1 MIKKIGVL
9 TSGGDCPGMNAC
21 LRSIVRTAVY
31 NNLKVI
37 GIKRGYQGLIEEDL
51 IPLNPRSVS
60 NIINRGG
67 TILKTARSPAFK
79 TKKGLEKA
87 VKVIRRNGIHGLTVM
102 GGDGSL
108 RGAHNLYEGWGIPV
122 IGIPATIDNDING
135 TDLAIGFDTALNIV
149 LDAIDRI
156 RDTAI
161 SMDRIFVVETM
172 GRLYGDLALKA
183 ALAGGAEEVILP
195 EIKYKKNL
203 LVQEIERG
211 REKGKKS
218 WIIIIAEGAGKAS
231 DIASYIAKRTGYET
245 KITVLGYIQRGG
257 VPTASDRLLA
267 SRLGTEAVKLLKKG
281 QRDKMIALQEGRI
294 KAVDLKNACKKK
306 KTDRNLYRL
315 IKILAI

>member
-1 MIKKIGVL
+1 MKRIGVL

-31 NNLKVI
+31 NDLEVI

-67 TILKTARSPAFK
+67 TILKTARSPAFQ
-79 TKKGLEKA
+79 TEKGMEEA
-87 VKVIRRNGIHGLTVM
+87 VKVIKRNGIDGLIVL
-102 GGDGSL
+102 GGEGSL
-108 RGAHNLYEGWGIPV
+108 RGAHKLYEGWGIPV

-149 LDAIDRI
+149 LDAIDKI

-172 GRLYGDLALKA
+172 GRLCGDLALKA

-203 LVQEIERG
+203 LIQEIERG

-231 DIASYIAKRTGYET
+231 EIAAYITKRTGYET
-245 KITVLGYIQRGG
+245 KTTVLGYIQRGG

-267 SRLGTEAVKLLKKG
+267 SRLGAGAVRLLKEG
-281 QRDKMIALQEGRI
+281 QRDRMIALQGERI
-294 KAVDLKNACKKK
+294 KAVDLKDVWKKK
-306 KTDRNLYRL
+306 RTDRSLYRL